1 MPFSSTADFRTA
13 VKSWTKRNELTDAEI
28 DDFTLL
34 FEAEFFGDPE
44 VRLRA
49 METVDA
55 AFAVTGRLTALPTGF
70 LELRSI
76 QNIGSPSFP
85 LKLIT
90 PQSAA
95 ESFDYASTDPSVG
108 YIIEGTNLRLEPT
121 PTSATLR
128 LDYYAALTTITGGT
142 VNWLLTNFPNVYLFG
157 TLRYVPPYIG
167 EDERIAM
174 WEAWYQKAR
183 ALCIAADKRS
193 KRAGSQPFMRI
204 AVNP

>member
-1 MPFSSTADFRTA
+1 MPFSTTADFRTA
-13 VKSWTKRNELTDAEI
+13 IKSWSKRNEFTDPEI

-76 QNIGSPSFP
+76 QNIGSPNFP

-95 ESFDYASTDPSVG
+95 EAFDYAGAGPAVG
-108 YIIEGTNLRLEPT
+108 YIIEGTNLRLEPD
-121 PTSATLR
+121 PGSATLR

-142 VNWLLTNFPNVYLFG
+142 VNWLLTNWPNVYLFG
-157 TLRYVPPYIG
+157 TLRYTAPYVG
-167 EDERIAM
+167 NDERIPM

-183 ALCIAADKRS
+183 AEVIAADRRS

>member
-1 MPFSSTADFRTA
+1 MPFSTTAQFRTA
-13 VKSWTKRNELTDAEI
+13 IKSWSKRTEFSDPEI

-44 VRLRA
+44 VRLRQ

-55 AFAVTGRLTALPTGF
+55 AFAVTDRLTPLPAGF

-76 QNIGSPSFP
+76 VSIGSPSYP

-95 ESFDYASTDPSVG
+95 EAYDYATASNGIG
-108 YIIEGTNLRLEPT
+108 YIIEGENLRIEPL
-121 PTSATLR
+121 PGSLTLR
-128 LDYYAALTTITGGT
+128 LDYYAALTTITAGT
-142 VNWLLTNFPNVYLFG
+142 PNWLLTNFPNCYLFG
-157 TLRYVPPYIG
+157 TLRYTAPYVG
-167 EDERIAM
+167 NDERIPM

-183 ALCIAADKRS
+183 TSVLAADRRS

>member
-1 MPFSSTADFRTA
+1 MPFSTTAQFRTA
-13 VKSWTKRNELTDAEI
+13 IKSWSKRTEFSDAEI

-44 VRLRA
+44 VRLRQ

-55 AFAVTGRLTALPTGF
+55 AFAVTDRLTPLPAGF

-76 QNIGSPSFP
+76 VSIGSPSYP

-95 ESFDYASTDPSVG
+95 EAYDYATASNGLG
-108 YIIEGTNLRLEPT
+108 YIIEGENLRIEPL
-121 PTSATLR
+121 PGSLTLR
-128 LDYYAALTTITGGT
+128 LDYYAALTTITAGT
-142 VNWLLTNFPNVYLFG
+142 PNWLLTNFPNCYLFG
-157 TLRYVPPYIG
+157 TLRYTAPYVG
-167 EDERIAM
+167 NDERIPM

-183 ALCIAADKRS
+183 ASVLAADRRS

-204 AVNP
+204 ATTP